1 MHLAATRISRSCQSK
16 RLYGIEQILLGLE
29 QLTRILFPKRSWERE
44 ALFFLMLFLTPLI
57 RFRPLIPL
65 KRHPTWSPFSIA
77 AFSAPRASPSVGGV
91 ERGEDPSRNSSAAH
105 PQGPHAE
112 L

>member
-16 RLYGIEQILLGLE
+16 CPYGIEQILLGLE
-29 QLTRILFPKRSWERE
+29 QLTRILFPKRFWERE

-57 RFRPLIPL
+57 QFRPSFPSSITPPGLP
-65 KRHPTWSPFSIA
+65 SPSLR
-77 AFSAPRASPSVGGV
+77 SLPPRASPSVGGV
-91 ERGEDPSRNSSAAH
+91 EWEDPSRNSSAAH